1 MSLIKFNDGKVA
13 EGLYLLATNGQVGCY
28 PDNIFSVSERL
39 LKELD
44 EEFKNKGITYQVL
57 QPQMLNSQCLSQGA
71 IS

>member
-1 MSLIKFNDGKVA
+1 MPLIKFNDGKVA

-28 PDNIFSVSERL
+28 PDNIFAVSRRL

-44 EEFKNKGITYQVL
+44 GEFKNRGITYQVL
-57 QPQMLNSQCLSQGA
+57 QPQRQQSQGV

>member
-1 MSLIKFNDGKVA
+1 MPLIKFNDDKIA

-28 PDNIFSVSERL
+28 PDNIFAVSERL

-57 QPQMLNSQCLSQGA
+57 QPQELKSQRPSQGA
-71 IS
+71 TS

>member
-1 MSLIKFNDGKVA
+1 MPFIKFDDDNIA

-28 PDNIFSVSERL
+28 PDNIFAVSSRL

-57 QPQMLNSQCLSQGA
+57 QLQELNQRPSQGVT
-71 IS
+71 S